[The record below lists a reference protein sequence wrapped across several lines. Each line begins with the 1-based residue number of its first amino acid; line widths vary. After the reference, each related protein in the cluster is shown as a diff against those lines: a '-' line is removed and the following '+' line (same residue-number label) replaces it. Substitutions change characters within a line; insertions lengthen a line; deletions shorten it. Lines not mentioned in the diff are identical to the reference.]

1 MPIGLSIKVNKNS
14 IGPSVKSKSRRDGQ
28 QNRGTNRV
36 NYSMIH
42 KADFKRKARA
52 SYTPVS
58 WHHGKVGLLERITK
72 GQIPLRY
79 LGELVRE
86 LDSVM
91 EFGLKLMH
99 VGLH

>member
-1 MPIGLSIKVNKNS
+1 M
-14 IGPSVKSKSRRDGQ
+14 
-28 QNRGTNRV
+28 
-36 NYSMIH
+36 MH
-42 KADFKRKARA
+42 KADIKREASA

-58 WHHGKVGLLERITK
+58 WHHGKVSLLERITK

-79 LGELVRE
+79 PGELVRE

-99 VGLH
+99 VGLHWAYRQWPLTASLSNSNTVKLDFLVVSISI